1 MMHLLFKL
9 AEINY
14 VSSILIASQTRVL
27 RPNNLIYH
35 NTLQFSFREH
45 ANQIRKK
52 TFTHAYSQEHFRTY
66 SAIKVKDACTLRHF
80 I

>member
-1 MMHLLFKL
+1 MHLLFKL

-14 VSSILIASQTRVL
+14 VSSILIVSQTRVL
-27 RPNNLIYH
+27 RPNDLIYH

-45 ANQIRKK
+45 TNQIRKK
-52 TFTHAYSQEHFRTY
+52 TFTHAYSQEHFRIH